1 MPRRRTGQLG
11 WADNAVAVAQ
21 ARAKRR
27 DRLNEVDGL
36 FEWAAF
42 DRLLAAIK
50 VAARG
55 EAAYPWLLMF
65 KVLLLQRWYDLS
77 DPAMEEALAD
87 RLSFRRFVGLALED
101 DTPDHATIWRF
112 RERLIKEGLIEPL
125 MAELARQMGQR
136 GVIL

>member
-77 DPAMEEALAD
+77 DPAME
-87 RLSFRRFVGLALED
+87 
-101 DTPDHATIWRF
+101 
-112 RERLIKEGLIEPL
+112 
-125 MAELARQMGQR
+125 
-136 GVIL
+136 